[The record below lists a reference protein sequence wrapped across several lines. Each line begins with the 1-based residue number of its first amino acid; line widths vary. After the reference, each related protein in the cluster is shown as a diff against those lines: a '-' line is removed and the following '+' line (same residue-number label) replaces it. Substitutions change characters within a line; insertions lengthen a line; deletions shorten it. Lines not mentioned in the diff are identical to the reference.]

1 MTALTNTPDI
11 ARPPREWS
19 EALKVIGTA
28 TIASTLQRLGIRN
41 AHIVGPLQRH
51 DGRVAAGPA
60 LTLQF
65 MPKRED
71 VFGAD
76 EYEQPELQL
85 HRHVMYHT
93 QPGDMVVVDA
103 RGDLKSGIFGDMMLT
118 YFKGKGGVGCV
129 VDGCVRDFRN
139 VRKID
144 VGLWTTGLTPNFHA
158 QTDIMPFAV
167 NVPISCGGTLV
178 FPGDIVVADDDGAI
192 VVPVKLAGQVIEMGA
207 EHHDWEVFSK
217 LRLEQGGEM
226 RRYYPLTEEARP
238 EYEEWRKHNP

>member
-1 MTALTNTPDI
+1 
-11 ARPPREWS
+11 
-19 EALKVIGTA
+19 
-28 TIASTLQRLGIRN
+28 
-41 AHIVGPLQRH
+41 
-51 DGRVAAGPA
+51 
-60 LTLQF
+60 

-118 YFKGKGGVGCV
+118 YFKGKGGVGCI
-129 VDGCVRDFRN
+129 VDGCIRDFKN
-139 VRKID
+139 VKKID

-192 VVPVKLAGQVIEMGA
+192 VVPVKLAEAGHRARRGSITTGRNSPSSASSRAATSGA
-207 EHHDWEVFSK
+207 TTRSPRRRGRNTRNGATGKRWICRERRGILRAAALQNFS
-217 LRLEQGGEM
+217 RG
-226 RRYYPLTEEARP
+226 R
-238 EYEEWRKHNP
+238 

>member
-1 MTALTNTPDI
+1 MSALTNTPDI
-11 ARPPREWS
+11 TRPPREWS
-19 EALKVIGTA
+19 EALKMIGTA

-41 AHIVGPLQRH
+41 AHIVGPVQRH

-129 VDGCVRDFRN
+129 VDGCIRDFKN
-139 VRKID
+139 AKKID

-192 VVPVKLAGQVIEMGA
+192 VVPLIPPFRSRGQWI
-207 EHHDWEVFSK
+207 
-217 LRLEQGGEM
+217 
-226 RRYYPLTEEARP
+226 
-238 EYEEWRKHNP
+238 